1 MSTKIILGPPG
12 TGKTEYLLRKVE
24 KKLEEAYIVIA
35 LLQAQIAEKK

>member
-1 MSTKIILGPPG
+1 MQEL
-12 TGKTEYLLRKVE
+12 E